1 MACWRKKME
10 FDRMLIGIPPLLGPD
25 LLHALR
31 AMGHGDEIALVDA
44 NYPAA
49 AQARRLI
56 RADGLAL
63 IDVLEAVLRVLP
75 LDRDGAGA
83 IFRAALNND
92 PAEAGPIHRRI
103 DALCAERAPGFAV
116 IPLAGSHLYPRIGAA
131 FALVAT
137 GEMQTFANVILRKG
151 VIAAAGA

>member
-1 MACWRKKME
+1 
-10 FDRMLIGIPPLLGPD
+10 MLTGIPPLLGPD

-49 AQARRLI
+49 TQARRLI

-63 IDVLEAVLRVLP
+63 LDVLGAVLRVLP
-75 LDRDGAGA
+75 LDRAVPAA

-92 PAEAGPIHRRI
+92 PAQSGPVHRQI
-103 DALCAERAPGFAV
+103 DGLCAERAPGFTV
-116 IPLAGSHLYPRIGAA
+116 TPLAGPDLYPRIAAA

-137 GEMQTFANVILRKG
+137 GEMRTYANVILRKG
-151 VIAAAGA
+151 VIAPADG

>member
-1 MACWRKKME
+1 
-10 FDRMLIGIPPLLGPD
+10 MLIGIPPLLGPD

-56 RADGLAL
+56 RADGLEL
-63 IDVLEAVLRVLP
+63 LDVLDAVLRVLP
-75 LDRDGAGA
+75 LDRAVPGA

-92 PAEAGPIHRRI
+92 PAQAGPVHRQI
-103 DALCAERAPGFAV
+103 DALCTERVPGFV
-116 IPLAGSHLYPRIGAA
+116 VTPLAGPDLYPRIGAT
-131 FALVAT
+131 FAIVAT
-137 GEMQTFANVILRKG
+137 GEMQTYANVILRKG
-151 VIAAAGA
+151 VIGAPVPADG